1 MLEDK
6 CHCCQSLNFSE
17 TALITLME
25 EPCRMAVVGKPWSY
39 CWCKRRAR
47 ARAAL
52 PNLSLMANTGPQR
65 PSCFAPGNCGGE
77 TFSPAN
83 TERKG
88 LGCSQGKGGGKGE
101 QIRWSVETRWAGGRW
116 RRWRKVTWPPG
127 TQKVACGPAHVEKRW
142 DKNALGYGN
151 DFLNTLRKQ
160 TFHLSQGKRAG

>member
-1 MLEDK
+1 MLEGK

-25 EPCRMAVVGKPWSY
+25 EPCRMAVVRKPWSY

-77 TFSPAN
+77 TFNPAN
-83 TERKG
+83 TKG
-88 LGCSQGKGGGKGE
+88 CDAHRAIEGKGE
-101 QIRWSVETRWAGGRW
+101 QICWSVETRWAGGTW
-116 RRWRKVTWPPG
+116 LKVEEGHLASRYPKGILWAS
-127 TQKVACGPAHVEKRW
+127 VCGK
-142 DKNALGYGN
+142 ALRYKCSRLWKL
-151 DFLNTLRKQ
+151 FP
-160 TFHLSQGKRAG
+160 